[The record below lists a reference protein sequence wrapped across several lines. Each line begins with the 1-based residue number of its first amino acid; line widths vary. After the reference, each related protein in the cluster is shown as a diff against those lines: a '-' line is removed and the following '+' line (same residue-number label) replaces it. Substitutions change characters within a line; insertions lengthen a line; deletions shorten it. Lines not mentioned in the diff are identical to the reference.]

1 MGEIPEHLKGRLRMA
16 ILTKGDLQNRTWNSF
31 KSQDP
36 KSDDEIIAGMLTRL
50 EKMAIFNVVQTVQ
63 VYNNKTNEL
72 LKTYTTKTDHA

>member
-1 MGEIPEHLKGRLRMA
+1 MATPEHLQGRLRMA
-16 ILTKGDLQNRTWNSF
+16 ILTKGELDNHTWNSF

-36 KSDDEIIAGMLTRL
+36 KTDDEIIAGMLTRL
-50 EKMAIFNVVQTVQ
+50 ERTAIFNVVQTVQ